1 MIDGGTGNTSSVQ
14 TLDCVVPMGM
24 LSYSLFSKHDQMY
37 MSKVFSLSNLLALY
51 PPPLL
56 SCVCSKCS
64 TECNGFKRRQ
74 LCNCYRHMGASSFKQ
89 CTNPGVYHHLPI
101 LPGKAFHI
109 QHIHVAPLCTCACQ
123 LGCCIHLH
131 QHTVYASDTN

>member
-14 TLDCVVPMGM
+14 TLDCVVPMSM

-37 MSKVFSLSNLLALY
+37 ITKAFSPSTIYIYAGPLS
-51 PPPLL
+51 PLL

-64 TECNGFKRRQ
+64 TQCNGFKRRQ
-74 LCNCYRHMGASSFKQ
+74 LCNCYCHMGTSSFKQ
-89 CTNPGVYHHLPI
+89 RTNPGVHHHLPI

-109 QHIHVAPLCTCACQ
+109 QYIHVALLCACACMPAW
-123 LGCCIHLH
+123 LLHLH
-131 QHTVYASDTN
+131 QHTCQ